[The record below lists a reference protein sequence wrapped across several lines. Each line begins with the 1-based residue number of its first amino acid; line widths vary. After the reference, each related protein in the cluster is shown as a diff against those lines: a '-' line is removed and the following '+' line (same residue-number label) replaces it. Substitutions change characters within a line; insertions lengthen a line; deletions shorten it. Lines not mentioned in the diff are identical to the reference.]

1 MVYRNSIGF
10 TIKKI
15 RLNKKMTQ
23 EQLTAKLNILGLNID
38 RPVISKIE
46 NQVRQITD
54 FEIKTIAMALRV
66 KIDDL
71 FDEVEEINTHV
82 NNIKNTIFKGGTQ
95 MTDVFKQVKEKL
107 SFFEGMYDIVRVV
120 NPIDKKTINLTSD
133 ESPIMNGMCYECWGK
148 NSFCSNC
155 ITMRAYSEQDTFVK
169 IEYNNDKVFLITA
182 TPVNIE
188 NTTYIV
194 EILKDI
200 SKNAKIC
207 DDKSN
212 LELNISDLINKLNES
227 SIRDGLT
234 GIYNRRYINERLPV
248 DINDSIVKEKP
259 VSLIMADIDDLKE
272 INDKYGHVIGDKVII
287 SLTQL
292 INDSIRKSSD
302 WVSRYGGDEF
312 LIVLNDVGLD
322 DAYKV
327 AEKIRNEFNSNVFK
341 VDNNIIKVTASF
353 GVYGTESKEFDVEKI
368 IGNVDTNLYKA
379 KINGKNLTYAENNLK
394 LKEVQLSILE
404 RRIDDLR
411 DTLNEICISTD
422 EENANE
428 FKLNISKYLD
438 ELIVDYIKK
447 I

>member
-1 MVYRNSIGF
+1 
-10 TIKKI
+10 
-15 RLNKKMTQ
+15 
-23 EQLTAKLNILGLNID
+23 
-38 RPVISKIE
+38 
-46 NQVRQITD
+46 
-54 FEIKTIAMALRV
+54 
-66 KIDDL
+66 
-71 FDEVEEINTHV
+71 
-82 NNIKNTIFKGGTQ
+82 
-95 MTDVFKQVKEKL
+95 
-107 SFFEGMYDIVRVV
+107 
-120 NPIDKKTINLTSD
+120 
-133 ESPIMNGMCYECWGK
+133 
-148 NSFCSNC
+148 
-155 ITMRAYSEQDTFVK
+155 MRAYSEQDTFVK